1 MICRLLTFFKLS
13 YLILPYSIFNFRK
26 KRTDA
31 GVTGNGTT
39 SHTLLG
45 DSNTELMGLYKP
57 RTQETRQ
64 TYEAVLAYIQD
75 AIGDQVI
82 ST

>member
-1 MICRLLTFFKLS
+1 
-13 YLILPYSIFNFRK
+13 
-26 KRTDA
+26 
-31 GVTGNGTT
+31 
-39 SHTLLG
+39 
-45 DSNTELMGLYKP
+45 MGLYKP

-82 ST
+82 YLKMLDSKSYCIEYFNF